1 MNEVSHLATDKDIV
15 SIWSGIINVIY
26 LLIAGVIGGF
36 LTNWWK
42 RKKYLLEKQRLE
54 HEIELSRNK
63 IEADKKALRQQMITN
78 NIAPM
83 RQEWINDLRTSATQY
98 IDNMKHILSFEK
110 YKDFIQGNTNNK
122 EFELRRDKY
131 LKRIEKVL
139 YISNYMSIL
148 LPFKSEKK
156 PEVLAENVRDTLAKI
171 EIFLGIPEPT
181 QDEIKQTNILLDKLI
196 NDFRFLLKEEWNK
209 TKELKEIE

>member
-15 SIWSGIINVIY
+15 TMLTAIIGAIC
-26 LLIAGVIGGF
+26 LVIGGAIGF
-36 LTNWWK
+36 FTK
-42 RKKYLLEKQRLE
+42 YFYESKKLKE
-54 HEIELSRNK
+54 N
-63 IEADKKALRQQMITN
+63 KKALRQQMITN

-148 LPFKSEKK
+148 LPFKSEKN

-171 EIFLGIPEPT
+171 ETFLGIPEPT
-181 QDEIKQTNILLDKLI
+181 KDEIKQTNILLDKLI

>member
-1 MNEVSHLATDKDIV
+1 MSD
-15 SIWSGIINVIY
+15 
-26 LLIAGVIGGF
+26 F
-36 LTNWWK
+36 LTVVKDNALAITTLVGVFTIIGAGLGFWLNFRLS
-42 RKKYLLEKQRLE
+42 RKKLE
-54 HEIELSRNK
+54 S
-63 IEADKKALRQQMITN
+63 DKKALRQQMITN

-110 YKDFIQGNTNNK
+110 YKDFIQSNTNNN

-131 LKRIEKVL
+131 LKRIERVV
-139 YISNYMSIL
+139 YISTYMSLL
-148 LPFKSEKK
+148 LPFKNEKNT
-156 PEVLAENVRDTLAKI
+156 ETLAENVRNTLTKI
-171 EIFLGIPEPT
+171 EIFLSIPEPT

>member
-1 MNEVSHLATDKDIV
+1 MSD
-15 SIWSGIINVIY
+15 
-26 LLIAGVIGGF
+26 F
-36 LTNWWK
+36 LTVVKDNALAITTLVGVFTIIGAGLGFWLNFRLS
-42 RKKYLLEKQRLE
+42 RKKLE
-54 HEIELSRNK
+54 S
-63 IEADKKALRQQMITN
+63 DKKALRQQMITN

-110 YKDFIQGNTNNK
+110 YKDLIQSNTNNN

-131 LKRIEKVL
+131 LKKIERVV
-139 YISNYMSIL
+139 YISTYMSLL
-148 LPFKSEKK
+148 LPFKNEKNT
-156 PEVLAENVRDTLAKI
+156 ETLAENVRNTLTKI
-171 EIFLGIPEPT
+171 EIFLSIPEPT